1 MSKKQTGARKPT
13 RVFSQIT
20 RVFHKTTR
28 NALCSKLRLNV
39 TKVAL
44 MKKQVTH
51 GRIRV
56 DEIRNIAD
64 KVRTV
69 MTQVRETMLPPDA
82 RKSAPTFSTAQLADI
97 CGLDKFKL
105 DYQIKK
111 GILPQGEM
119 VGGRRRFS
127 LQDIHTWVKSVRSK
141 RLRPSGVDGTVI
153 CVANFKGG
161 VTKTTTAVALAQGLS
176 LRGHKVL
183 LIDTDPQGSATTLFG
198 ILPDTEVSEEQTILP
213 LCTGEQVSIDYAIQS
228 TYWDGIDIVAAA
240 PILYSAEFV
249 LPSRQTRQPQGS
261 GFEFWRVLDIGIDS
275 IRDKY
280 DVVVI
285 DTPPS
290 LSYTTINALLASD
303 GIIMPL
309 PPSALDFASSSQF
322 WDLFS
327 SLTED
332 LFARS
337 TKTKEFDFIDVLLA
351 RVDTNDAAVGV
362 VREWISAAYG
372 PMVLSV
378 DVPKT
383 ALTANASA
391 EFGTVYD
398 VDTSTI
404 NARTYRRAYDAY
416 ERVVDLIEDQ
426 VFNGWQ
432 RRLGEL

>member
-1 MSKKQTGARKPT
+1 
-13 RVFSQIT
+13 
-20 RVFHKTTR
+20 
-28 NALCSKLRLNV
+28 
-39 TKVAL
+39 
-44 MKKQVTH
+44 MKKQAPQTRVRVT
-51 GRIRV
+51 
-56 DEIRNIAD
+56 EIREIAD
-64 KVRTV
+64 RVRAV
-69 MTQVRETMLPPDA
+69 MSQVRETMLPPNA
-82 RKSAPTFSTAQLADI
+82 KKSAPSFSTAQLSDI

-127 LQDIHTWVKSVRSK
+127 LPDVQQWSRTVRAK
-141 RLRPSGVDGTVI
+141 RQRPIGIDATVL

-198 ILPDTEVSEEQTILP
+198 ILPDTEVTEDQTILP
-213 LCTGEQVSIDYAIQS
+213 LCTGEQVSIDYAIQP
-228 TYWDGIDIVAAA
+228 TYWHGIDIVAAA
-240 PILYSAEFV
+240 PILYSAEFI
-249 LPSRQTRQPQGS
+249 LPSRQTKQPQGS

-285 DTPPS
+285 DTPPA

-332 LFARS
+332 LFSRS
-337 TKTKEFDFIDVLLA
+337 NKTKEFDFIDVLLA
-351 RVDTNDAAVGV
+351 RVDANDAAVGV

-372 PMVLSV
+372 AMVLSV

-404 NARTYRRAYDAY
+404 NMRTYRRAYEAY

-432 RRLGEL
+432 RRLGEM

>member
-1 MSKKQTGARKPT
+1 MSKKP
-13 RVFSQIT
+13 VSQVSGI
-20 RVFHKTTR
+20 KI
-28 NALCSKLRLNV
+28 S
-39 TKVAL
+39 
-44 MKKQVTH
+44 
-51 GRIRV
+51 
-56 DEIRNIAD
+56 EIRSISDRVSA
-64 KVRTV
+64 V
-69 MTQVRETMLPPDA
+69 MTQVRETMLPPNA
-82 RKSAPTFSTAQLADI
+82 RKSAPSFSTAQLGEI
-97 CGLDKFKL
+97 CNLDKTKL

-111 GILPQGEM
+111 GLLPQGEM
-119 VGGRRRFS
+119 TGGRRKFS
-127 LQDIHTWVKSVRSK
+127 LADVQVWSKALRAK
-141 RLRPSGVDGTVI
+141 RLRPAGVDATVL

-161 VTKTTTAVALAQGLS
+161 VTKTTTAVTLAQGLS
-176 LRGHKVL
+176 LRGHNVL
-183 LIDTDPQGSATTLFG
+183 MIDTDPQGSATTLFG

-213 LCTGEQVSIDYAIQS
+213 LCYGDQVSIDSAIQP
-228 TYWDGIDIVAAA
+228 TYWSGIDIVAAA

-249 LPSRQTRQPQGS
+249 LPSRQSKQAQGGS
-261 GFEFWRVLDIGIDS
+261 FEFWRVLDHGIDS
-275 IRDKY
+275 VRDKY
-280 DVVVI
+280 DVIVI

-290 LSYTTINALLASD
+290 LSYTTINALLAAD

-332 LFARS
+332 IYAAG
-337 TKTKEFDFIDVLLA
+337 KKAKEFDFIDILLT

-372 PMVLSV
+372 SMVLSV

-404 NARTYRRAYDAY
+404 SPRTYRRAYDAY
-416 ERVVDLIEDQ
+416 ERVVDLVEDQ

-432 RRLGEL
+432 RKLGDI